1 MNRPKLSTTMTS
13 PRKKRTRL
21 PVESVPQG
29 AVAPAGSAEEL
40 EAIEAKLRAMPPQAG
55 LFLIFT
61 GTLGGL
67 CIPGLPGFA
76 ISLLGGLIVAPRT
89 RWVNKADDWLKVRAP
104 VLRSEGLRF
113 ADRFFRDL
121 NQRFPK
127 SAP

>member
-1 MNRPKLSTTMTS
+1 MPS
-13 PRKKRTRL
+13 PRKKRLQIPLDRR
-21 PVESVPQG
+21 PPK
-29 AVAPAGSAEEL
+29 AAAPAGSTEEL

-61 GTLGGL
+61 GTVGGL

-76 ISLLGGLIVAPRT
+76 ISLLGGLIAAPRI
-89 RWVNKADDWLKVRAP
+89 RWVNKADNWLKVRAP

-121 NQRFPK
+121 NKRFPK
-127 SAP
+127 TAL